1 MRKSLSVVAGAL
13 TLAAP
18 AHAAAGALEPLDRG
32 DVSAPGAAI
41 HDVAFAPG
49 SRTLAAAAR
58 GTWGGAY
65 TTAAGETVRVSVS
78 DAYPVDEAAARSW
91 AEFVGGLAHGPELA
105 DLSVV
110 VAPLEEVRIL
120 CGSSMVLGCYDPNV
134 ETFYAMGEDDP
145 VTGVSA
151 EAVARHEYGHH
162 LALNRDNAPFSAYL
176 YGPKFWASGER
187 ICYRTHVEK
196 ALHPGDEGEF
206 YDLNPA
212 EGFAEAYRVYT
223 ERAAATPETAW
234 AAVDQSFYPDD
245 AALEAIRRDVFTPW
259 TKATGSR
266 RMNGTFVKRGRRI
279 LGYRVTTPLD
289 GTLVVRASSAK
300 VKLQLGLFERGKAR
314 PFAVSRVGRTVSIPS
329 TIVCGDGGFD
339 VGVLR
344 VSGFGRFT
352 LRVTF
357 P

>member
-1 MRKSLSVVAGAL
+1 MRKTLSVAAGAL
-13 TLAAP
+13 ALAAP
-18 AHAAAGALEPLDRG
+18 AHAAPGALEALDAR
-32 DVSAPGAAI
+32 DASAPGAAVQ
-41 HDVAFAPG
+41 DVAFAPG
-49 SRTLAAAAR
+49 TRALASVAR
-58 GTWGGAY
+58 ATWGGTY
-65 TTAAGETVRVSVS
+65 TTSAGETVRVSVS
-78 DAYPVDEAAARSW
+78 DTYPVDETAAQSW
-91 AEFVGGLAHGPELA
+91 AEFVGGLAHGPELG

-110 VAPLEEVRIL
+110 VAPLEEVRVL
-120 CGSSMVLGCYDPNV
+120 CGSSMALGCYDPNV
-134 ETFYAMGEDDP
+134 ETFYAMGSDDP

-151 EAVARHEYGHH
+151 ESVARHEYGHH
-162 LALNRDNAPFSAYL
+162 LAFNRDNAPFSAYL
-176 YGPKFWASGER
+176 YGPKFWASSER

-196 ALHPGDEGEF
+196 AIHPGDEGEF

-212 EGFAEAYRVYT
+212 EGFAEAYRVFT

-245 AALEAIRRDVFTPW
+245 GALEAIRRDVFTPW

-266 RMNGTFVKRGRRI
+266 QLRGTFVKRGRR
-279 LGYRVTTPLD
+279 LFGYRVTTPLD
-289 GTLVVRASSAK
+289 GTLVVRASSPK

-314 PFAVSRVGRTVSIPS
+314 PFAVSRVGRAVAIPS
-329 TIVCGDGGFD
+329 TVVCGDGGFD

-352 LRVTF
+352 VRVTF